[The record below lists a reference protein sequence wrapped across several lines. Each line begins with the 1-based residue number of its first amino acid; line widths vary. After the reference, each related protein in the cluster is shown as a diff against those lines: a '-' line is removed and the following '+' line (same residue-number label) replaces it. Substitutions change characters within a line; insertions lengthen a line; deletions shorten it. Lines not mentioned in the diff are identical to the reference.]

1 MEEETEG
8 RIKGRNRKE
17 EKRKEPKGGRKREE
31 EKRMEPKGGK
41 RNERKENE
49 RRKRKM
55 VLNVMRTHSL
65 QSAEG
70 RRMYN
75 FRN

>member
-1 MEEETEG
+1 MSREEEGAE
-8 RIKGRNRKE
+8 RRKKPRGGE
-17 EKRKEPKGGRKREE
+17 RKEPKGGERK
-31 EKRMEPKGGK
+31 EPKGGEM
-41 RNERKENE
+41 NERKENE
-49 RRKRKM
+49 RRKRKL